1 MDSETKA
8 QRSSGRKLRHRAAT
22 LRKMAEELDAIAA
35 EIEASA
41 TVPSEQADKTDG
53 EVAA

>member
-8 QRSSGRKLRHRAAT
+8 RRQAARKLRHRAAT

-41 TVPSEQADKTDG
+41 TGQSEQADKTDG
-53 EVAA
+53 KATA